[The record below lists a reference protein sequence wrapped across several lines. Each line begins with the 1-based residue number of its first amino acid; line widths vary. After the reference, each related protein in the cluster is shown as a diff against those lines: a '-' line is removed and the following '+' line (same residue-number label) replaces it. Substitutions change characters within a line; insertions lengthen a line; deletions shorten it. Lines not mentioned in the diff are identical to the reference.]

1 MLLKWDLKGRVTTL
15 FVISIVEL
23 CCRRLFQSLA
33 KHLLRGDI
41 ADCNSSSLPK
51 SAA

>member
-1 MLLKWDLKGRVTTL
+1 MLLKWDLKGRVTIL
-15 FVISIVEL
+15 FVISRVKL
-23 CCRRLFQSLA
+23 CCRRLFQSLT

-41 ADCNSSSLPK
+41 ADCNSLLLPK